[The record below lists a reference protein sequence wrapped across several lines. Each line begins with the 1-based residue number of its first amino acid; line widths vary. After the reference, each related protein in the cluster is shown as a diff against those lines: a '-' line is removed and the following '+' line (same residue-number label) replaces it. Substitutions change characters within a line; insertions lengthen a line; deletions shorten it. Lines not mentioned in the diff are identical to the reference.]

1 MREGTRKEKIRDGK
15 SKGKKAEPVRKK
27 EAQKDKAR
35 QARKKREKERINKRF
50 VKREAEHQEIKRAKT
65 ACDIQTNVILHVAI

>member
-27 EAQKDKAR
+27 EAQKDKGKTSSKEK
-35 QARKKREKERINKRF
+35 RKGKNK
-50 VKREAEHQEIKRAKT
+50 
-65 ACDIQTNVILHVAI
+65 

>member
-27 EAQKDKAR
+27 EAQKDKGKTSSKET
-35 QARKKREKERINKRF
+35 RKGRNK
-50 VKREAEHQEIKRAKT
+50 
-65 ACDIQTNVILHVAI
+65 